1 MEGRITYDAFVLD
14 NKTKAIY
21 YQRGGLLLTSAAGT
35 ATGATKVTVAT
46 TKGKGNSYKYKV
58 GAAVPVAG
66 TDCSD
71 WTAWNGTADITAETG
86 KTLVIVEVD
95 GNGLAVKA
103 GSVTV
108 TRQGVNTKKY

>member
-1 MEGRITYDAFVLD
+1 M
-14 NKTKAIY
+14 
-21 YQRGGLLLTSAAGT
+21 
-35 ATGATKVTVAT
+35 
-46 TKGKGNSYKYKV
+46 
-58 GAAVPVAG
+58 AG

-108 TRQGVNTKKY
+108 TAKA